1 MRKKVISLVILF
13 ASMVFFT
20 NCSSLM
26 PSKEEVF
33 FNSPLLN
40 EFGEEIAT
48 NSYKPKSTEDFS
60 ITFCGIGIKPNS
72 IDFEFM
78 FAIKNP
84 NIKIEYVKIQSVI
97 PNDVLTFIDET
108 QKNGNSNPSV
118 KVSTKITKKENNYIW
133 SGVASN
139 IPNIIFT
146 PDLVHRYLFK
156 FIIKSVGRTEVVI
169 YQPCIL
175 QVAIFNEKN

>member
-1 MRKKVISLVILF
+1 MRKKIINLVLLF
-13 ASMVFFT
+13 ASILFFT
-20 NCSSLM
+20 SCSSLM
-26 PSKEEVF
+26 PSKEGVF

-40 EFGEEIAT
+40 EFGEEIST

-60 ITFCGIGIKPNS
+60 IIFCGIGIKPNS

-84 NIKIEYVKIQSVI
+84 NIKIEYVKVQSVI

-118 KVSTKITKKENNYIW
+118 KVSTKIAKKENNCVW
-133 SGVASN
+133 SGVVSN
-139 IPNIIFT
+139 VPNIIFT

-156 FIIKSVGRTEVVI
+156 FIIKPVGRAEVVI

-175 QVAIFNEKN
+175 QVAIFNKKN